1 MSVAVTF
8 TPFLCGSTCFVLID
22 TMFHQ
27 MFSQMDRV
35 ILELGK
41 LNYNLVQIWHQ
52 QELKIITRWWTD
64 LQLQAD
70 FSFSR
75 DRIVENYFWIVG
87 VYFEPRYSRAR
98 VILTIVIATGVILDD
113 LYDSYGTSQEC
124 ELFTKCIECWDRKAA
139 QDLPRN
145 MMLVFEKVLDNYEI
159 IKQKLAPH
167 ETYRMSYMRNV
178 IVDVV
183 RAYNMEVKWR
193 DQRYVPPTV
202 EEHLQVSARS
212 GACHLLSCASFI
224 GMGEIVTK
232 ESFDWAS
239 SMPKMVKALCI
250 ILRLSDDLKESY
262 EQEKV
267 ILDVASIVD
276 SCMKEHN
283 ASVESARKM
292 IKGLIEEAW
301 KSVNEEW
308 LKPDNTEPKELL
320 ERIFNLTRTIEY
332 MYSQED
338 ALTTSHAVKD
348 TINSLFVESFT
359 DV

>member
-1 MSVAVTF
+1 MVSSWKSSTIPSCIGKAPNLGGNQQKPSHTEGPTTKENHANF
-8 TPFLCGSTCFVLID
+8 HPSIWGDFFLHYSNPAT
-22 TMFHQ
+22 
-27 MFSQMDRV
+27 
-35 ILELGK
+35 
-41 LNYNLVQIWHQ
+41 
-52 QELKIITRWWTD
+52 TR
-64 LQLQAD
+64 
-70 FSFSR
+70 
-75 DRIVENYFWIVG
+75 
-87 VYFEPRYSRAR
+87 
-98 VILTIVIATGVILDD
+98 
-113 LYDSYGTSQEC
+113 
-124 ELFTKCIECWDRKAA
+124 
-139 QDLPRN
+139 
-145 MMLVFEKVLDNYEI
+145 
-159 IKQKLAPH
+159 KQ
-167 ETYRMSYMRNV
+167 